1 MEKFVLSAHA
11 QTVINERS
19 IDLAWLERVLTGP
32 QRVESA
38 EEHPDLRHALGRIP
52 EHGDRV
58 LRVIYNAGV
67 DPVRIVTVYF
77 DRKMRDKL

>member
-1 MEKFVLSAHA
+1 MTS
-11 QTVINERS
+11 
-19 IDLAWLERVLTGP
+19 P
-32 QRVESA
+32 MRVESA
-38 EEHPDLRHALGRIP
+38 KDHPDLRHALGRIP

-58 LRVIYNAGV
+58 LRVIYNVGV